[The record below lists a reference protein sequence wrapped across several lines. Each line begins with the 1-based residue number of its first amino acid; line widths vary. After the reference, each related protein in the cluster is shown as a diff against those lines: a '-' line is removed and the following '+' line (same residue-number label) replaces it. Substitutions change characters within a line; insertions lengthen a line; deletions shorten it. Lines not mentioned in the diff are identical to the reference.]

1 MRLSPEQQRLIH
13 RAVVETF
20 GPDTGVWL
28 FGSRTDDTA
37 RGGDIDLLIDTPLR
51 DPDRI
56 VQAEIA
62 LRARLEAELGEQ
74 KIDLLVDYP
83 GRRRHPPIF
92 QVAREEGIPL

>member
-1 MRLSPEQQRLIH
+1 MRLSPEQQHAIH
-13 RAVVETF
+13 RAVGETF
-20 GPDTGVWL
+20 GPETTVWL
-28 FGSRTDDTA
+28 FGSRTDDSA
-37 RGGDIDLLIDTPLR
+37 RGGDIDLLIDTPMR
-51 DPDRI
+51 DVDSI

-83 GRRRHPPIF
+83 GRRWHPSIF